1 MTKLVVH
8 IFYNNNLFLPSLVN
22 EIGKQIGSLEVKDI
36 ELVPNI
42 MDTNKDKVMSDA
54 YGISQDTKRITAI
67 VLNEK
72 NEEMF
77 RAEGTTPSAI
87 LTSVQLGMKDYENR

>member
-22 EIGKQIGSLEVKDI
+22 EIGKQISSLEVKDI

-54 YGISQDTKRITAI
+54 YGISQDTKRITSV
-67 VLNEK
+67 VLDAKNNEL
-72 NEEMF
+72 F
-77 RAEGTTPSAI
+77 RAEGNNSTSI
-87 LTSVQLGMKDYENR
+87 LTTIQMGLKNYER

>member
-8 IFYNNNLFLPSLVN
+8 IFYNNNLFLPSFVN
-22 EIGKQIGSLEVKDI
+22 EIGKQISSLEVKDI

-54 YGISQDTKRITAI
+54 YGISQDTKRITSV
-67 VLNEK
+67 VLDAKNNEL
-72 NEEMF
+72 F
-77 RAEGTTPSAI
+77 RAEGNNSTSI
-87 LTSVQLGMKDYENR
+87 LTTIQMGLKNYER

>member
-1 MTKLVVH
+1 MTKLIVH

-22 EIGKQIGSLEVKDI
+22 EIGKQISSLEVKDI

-67 VLNEK
+67 VLDAKNNEL
-72 NEEMF
+72 F
-77 RAEGTTPSAI
+77 RAEGNNSTSI
-87 LTSVQLGMKDYENR
+87 LTTIQMGLKNYER